1 MNDAKPI
8 IRCDGNDRPDDIAIS
23 NVSLF
28 RLERMDDGHVWVC
41 AYRGAQRVAVGLHSA
56 APIAITL
63 NEDQLGC
70 EYETRGEE
78 PSQ

>member
-28 RLERMDDGHVWVC
+28 RL
-41 AYRGAQRVAVGLHSA
+41 
-56 APIAITL
+56 
-63 NEDQLGC
+63 GC
-70 EYETRGEE
+70 EYETREQE